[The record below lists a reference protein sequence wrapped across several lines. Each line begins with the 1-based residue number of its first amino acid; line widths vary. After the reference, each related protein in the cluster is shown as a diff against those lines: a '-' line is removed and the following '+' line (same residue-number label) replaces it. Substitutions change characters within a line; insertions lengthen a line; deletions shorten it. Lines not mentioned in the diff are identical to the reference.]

1 MTKIAWVTDSMAYFT
16 KEEAEAIG
24 VNVVPIQIL
33 LGDTAYQEN
42 AITVERLFRALDAD
56 KKLIAKTS
64 QPIFGEFV
72 GTYERLKEEGYD
84 CAIAVHCTNGLSSTV
99 QSSASAAEAASF
111 PVHIID
117 SHTAFENQQEFIRYG
132 MELAA
137 QGKSV
142 EEIVA
147 ALQELTKKTHFYM
160 IVGNMETMRRGGRVS
175 SGDLFLANLL
185 SIKPIITTD
194 EAGKI
199 VPFKKARSLKKAYI
213 EMVKQIDESMRQHT
227 FYKNRI
233 YVATTMAPE
242 MAAELR
248 QQVAAKFPDLTI
260 LEGTFGP
267 AIGTHAG
274 AETVG
279 LFWMND

>member
-147 ALQELTKKTHFYM
+147 ALQALTKKTHFYM

-199 VPFKKARSLKKAYI
+199 VPFKKHVL
-213 EMVKQIDESMRQHT
+213 
-227 FYKNRI
+227 
-233 YVATTMAPE
+233 
-242 MAAELR
+242 
-248 QQVAAKFPDLTI
+248 
-260 LEGTFGP
+260 
-267 AIGTHAG
+267 
-274 AETVG
+274 
-279 LFWMND
+279 

>member
-1 MTKIAWVTDSMAYFT
+1 MAYFT

-132 MELAA
+132 MELEA

-147 ALQELTKKTHFYM
+147 ALQALAKKTHFYM

>member
-16 KEEAEAIG
+16 KEEAETIG

-132 MELAA
+132 MELEA

-142 EEIVA
+142 EEIVS
-147 ALQELTKKTHFYM
+147 ALQALTKKTHFYM

-242 MAAELR
+242 MATELR

-274 AETVG
+274 AATVG

>member
-42 AITVERLFRALDAD
+42 AMTVERLFRALDAD

-84 CAIAVHCTNGLSSTV
+84 CSIAVHCTNGLSSTV

-132 MELAA
+132 MELEA

-147 ALQELTKKTHFYM
+147 ALQALTKKTHFYM
-160 IVGNMETMRRGGRVS
+160 IGGNMETMRRGGRVS

-194 EAGKI
+194 EAGKV
-199 VPFKKARSLKKAYI
+199 VPLKEARSLKKAYI